1 LLFLKNFDII
11 YLSKDKREEDD
22 KMNKNWTYEDQMIFE
37 SDLKDSILTGVA
49 YFNST
54 PSYDVLE
61 EEDFDDFCDPFF
73 EVF

>member
-1 LLFLKNFDII
+1 
-11 YLSKDKREEDD
+11 
-22 KMNKNWTYEDQMIFE
+22 MNKNWTYEDQMIFE
-37 SDLKDSILTGVA
+37 SDLKDSILAGVA

-73 EVF
+73 EEF